1 MLILDSL
8 LYTEDHL
15 WIEIK
20 GEIAKVGL
28 TDYAQ
33 ELIGAIS
40 YIELPAKGDLLTK
53 QSKLFTIEGLKSV
66 IDISTPFGCTILR
79 VNDALKKEPKLV
91 NSSPY
96 SEGWIAE
103 LTLPDP
109 KDRNTLLTATA
120 YKSKISDQ

>member
-1 MLILDSL
+1 MLLPDSL

-40 YIELPAKGDLLTK
+40 YVELPAKGDMLPR

-79 VNDALKKEPKLV
+79 VNDALKKEPELV

-96 SEGWIAE
+96 SDGWIAE
-103 LTLPDP
+103 LTLSDP
-109 KDRNTLLTATA
+109 KERETLFTMSE
-120 YKSKISDQ
+120 YKSKISDR